1 MVRCVQPIACQP
13 LRFVLV
19 FLLGVLAL
27 SGAIVLMA
35 GLTFA
40 DPLQASN
47 DTPSDSLSNLVLE
60 IQAHPPSTHSA

>member
-1 MVRCVQPIACQP
+1 VVRCVQPIACQP
-13 LRFVLV
+13 LRFALV

-35 GLTFA
+35 GLTVT

-47 DTPSDSLSNLVLE
+47 DTLFDTRLE
-60 IQAHPPSTHSA
+60 IQTQPLGTHTS